1 MRIYLITLIT
11 FLLQFSSAT
20 AMTVSG
26 DILLLSAAPA
36 DAGTGNLVSGK
47 HAFAWAEQSNISLT
61 APLSV
66 DVIPFQNNAAGTYNS
81 GKRSIRSS
89 WSGTLAPG
97 SFDSFIVHADTSGK
111 KTIFTGSITFDTDI
125 AGLLFRQKK
134 LVMTDVLLGA
144 VGTTYAGL
152 GEKRG
157 FSLRGSKNWFNIL
170 PDQRTLEF
178 QTVARKNINE
188 IRVLTISQAQTTAVP
203 LPASIWMFGS
213 ALCLLTWIKRRSNQQ
228 I

>member
-1 MRIYLITLIT
+1 MRIYLITAIT

-26 DILLLSAAPA
+26 DILLLSAAPS
-36 DAGTGNLVSGK
+36 DAGTGSLISAK

-66 DVIPFQNNAAGTYNS
+66 DVIPLQNNAAGTYNS
-81 GKRSIRSS
+81 GKRSVQSA
-89 WSGTLAPG
+89 WSGTITSG
-97 SFDSFIVHADTSGK
+97 SYDSFIVHADKSGK
-111 KTIFTGSITFDTDI
+111 KAVFTGSITFDTDI
-125 AGLLFRQKK
+125 AGLLFRHRK

-144 VGTTYAGL
+144 VGTTYAEPD
-152 GEKRG
+152 EKRG
-157 FSLRGSKNWFNIL
+157 FPLRGSKNWFNIL

-188 IRVLTISQAQTTAVP
+188 LRVLTMSRVQTTTVP
-203 LPASIWMFGS
+203 LPASVWLFGS
-213 ALCLLTWIKRRSNQQ
+213 ALCLLTWIKRRNQV
-228 I
+228 